1 MLVVV
6 LSPAS
11 VWELTLVVYVVPVD
25 GPVPEAL
32 VESAVGVVRSLSS
45 N

>member
-6 LSPAS
+6 LSPAL
-11 VWELTLVVYVVPVD
+11 VWELTSVVCVVPVGD
-25 GPVPEAL
+25 PVPEAL
-32 VESAVGVVRSLSS
+32 VESAVGVVRSLLP